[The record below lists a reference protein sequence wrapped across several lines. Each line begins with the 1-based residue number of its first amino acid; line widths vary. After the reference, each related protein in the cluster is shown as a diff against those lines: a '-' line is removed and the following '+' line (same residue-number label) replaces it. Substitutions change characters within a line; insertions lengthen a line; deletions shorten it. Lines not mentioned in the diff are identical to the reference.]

1 MAGQRAL
8 LVPPRVRG
16 LPHRRRRRDPPRAHD
31 RLEPARVDPGRP
43 LDPAP
48 PPRAHHGVAPLLHR
62 RLRDLR
68 RRRALPPP
76 PGCLLS
82 DRGGHD
88 APRARYESPP
98 GARPAP
104 RLAAEPR
111 DVWRESVRGG
121 RRVEAVRAID
131 FAVAPNEFAAILG
144 PSGCGKST
152 LLNMVAGFDRP
163 TRGQVWANGAPVE
176 GPDPSRAVVFQE
188 PALFPW
194 YTVLDNITFGP
205 KTRRVPP
212 EVYRPRVDA
221 LLAQVGLEGFA
232 SHYPAELSGGMKQ
245 RVGIARVLVMEP
257 EVLLMDEPFGSLDA
271 QTRLVMQE
279 LLLDVWERRHQTVLF
294 VTHDVEE
301 ALLLAD
307 SVSVMTAR
315 PGRIKKRITVELPRP
330 RALDL
335 TTSPLFNELKREVLA
350 LIREERLRAAAE

>member
-1 MAGQRAL
+1 MPER
-8 LVPPRVRG
+8 PRDGSG
-16 LPHRRRRRDPPRAHD
+16 LAVE
-31 RLEPARVDPGRP
+31 L
-43 LDPAP
+43 
-48 PPRAHHGVAPLLHR
+48 
-62 RLRDLR
+62 
-68 RRRALPPP
+68 
-76 PGCLLS
+76 
-82 DRGGHD
+82 
-88 APRARYESPP
+88 
-98 GARPAP
+98 
-104 RLAAEPR
+104 R
-111 DVWRESVRGG
+111 DVWKEFVKRG
-121 RRVEAVRAID
+121 RRVEAVQAID
-131 FAVAPNEFAAILG
+131 FAVAPNAFAAILG

-152 LLNMVAGFDRP
+152 LLNMVAGFERP
-163 TRGQVWANGAPVE
+163 TRGQVWASGAPVE

-205 KTRRVPP
+205 KTRHVSP

-245 RVGIARVLVMEP
+245 RVSIARVLVMEP

-279 LLLDVWERRHQTVLF
+279 LLLAVWERRHQTVLF

-315 PGRIKKRITVELPRP
+315 PGRIKKRIAVELPRP
-330 RALDL
+330 RALEL
-335 TTSPLFNELKREVLA
+335 TTSALFNELKREVLA